1 MAIDLV
7 CGMIVDEKSAPAKAT
22 YGGADYY
29 FCSVYC
35 KEAFEKEPQRFI
47 EGTKEWGEA
56 IDPVCGMT
64 VEIPHAAAMS
74 VYGDQFIYFC
84 NKACKEKFDASPEK
98 FMKPEEEGEIEPG
111 TVVPRE
117 GLKKIEI
124 PITGISCAS
133 CVAKIEKGLSKM
145 SGIVDAK
152 VNFATEKAT
161 ISFDPSRAHMG
172 DFVATIKDLGYEAG
186 IEKVTLPIYGMSC
199 ASCVKKVEDALNG
212 LEGVVRASVNFATE
226 QATVQYIPGAVSLA
240 DFREAIKDAGYE
252 ILEAERVGK
261 EDIVD
266 REKAAREAEYR
277 KLKRKF
283 VTGLALVIPVF
294 LLGHWWLLGLSK
306 VLDLSRE
313 VNFYLQLIF
322 QTPIQFWVGWQF
334 YVGAWKTAKHKSAD
348 MNTLIAVGTTAAY
361 LYSVLATFFPWLFA
375 AKGLVA
381 EAYFDTAGAIIVLI
395 LLGRLLE
402 ARAKGQTSEAIKK
415 LIGLQAKTARVVR
428 EGGEMDIPVEEVK
441 IGDLVVVRPGEKVP
455 VDGLVREGYSSIDE
469 SMVTGESIPVEKR
482 TGDEVIGATINKMGN
497 FTFEATKVGKDTVL
511 AQIIKMVEEAQGS
524 KPPIA
529 RLADIIASYFVPAV
543 IGIAIITFMVWYLF
557 GPTPALTYAM
567 LNFVA
572 VLIIACPCALG
583 LATPTSIMVGT
594 GKGAENGVL
603 IRGGEALET
612 AHKLNAVVMDKTGTL
627 TRGEPSVTDLL
638 ESKGYKKKDILRY
651 AASAE
656 KGSEHP
662 LGEAIVNRAKE
673 ENIPLIKPENFNAI
687 AGHGIEATI
696 DGRPLL
702 MGNAKLMRDRGIPL
716 DELEEKAEEL
726 SNEGKTPMFVVIDG
740 NPAGIIAVADTLK
753 ANSKEAVE
761 ALHGMGIE
769 VIMITGD
776 NRRTADAI
784 ARQIGVDRVLAEVL
798 PEVKA
803 DEVRK
808 LQAEGK
814 KVAMVGDGINDAPA
828 LAQADVGIA
837 IGTGTDVAMESAD
850 ITLISG
856 DLRGVVTAIAL
867 SRATMRNIKQNLFWA
882 FTYNTILIPVA
893 AGVLFPFFGIL
904 LKPIFA
910 AAAMSL
916 SSVTVVSNA
925 LRLRRFKSSVISPG
939 ERRTMTE
946 NYAKEV
952 KAMVK
957 DPVCGMDVKEEEAAA
972 RYEYKGTTYYFCA
985 VGCKERFAQDPERYL
1000 KED

>member
-1 MAIDLV
+1 
-7 CGMIVDEKSAPAKAT
+7 MIVDEKSAPAKTT
-22 YGGADYY
+22 YGGTDYY
-29 FCSVYC
+29 FCATYC
-35 KEAFEKEPQRFI
+35 REAFDREPQRFI
-47 EGTKEWGEA
+47 QGTMEWGEA
-56 IDPVCGMT
+56 IDPICGMT

-74 VYGDQFIYFC
+74 VYKGQFIYFC
-84 NKACKEKFDASPEK
+84 NVACKEKFDASPETFLK
-98 FMKPEEEGEIEPG
+98 AGEEKEEEKKPA
-111 TVVPRE
+111 TVLPRE
-117 GLKKIEI
+117 GLKKVEL
-124 PITGISCAS
+124 PITGMSCAS

-152 VNFATEKAT
+152 VNFATERAT
-161 ISFDPSRAHMG
+161 ISFDPSRVHMG
-172 DFVATIKDLGYEAG
+172 DFVATIRDLGYEAG
-186 IEKVTLPIYGMSC
+186 MEKVTLPIHGMSC

-226 QATVQYIPGAVSLA
+226 RATVQYIPGAVSMG
-240 DFREAIKDAGYE
+240 DFKKAVKDAGYE
-252 ILEAERVGK
+252 ILEMERVEK

-266 REKAAREAEYR
+266 REKAAREAEYG

-283 VTGLALVIPVF
+283 IAGVILVSPIF
-294 LLGHWWLLGLSK
+294 LLGHWKTLGLSN
-306 VLDLSRE
+306 LYDLSRE

-348 MNTLIAVGTTAAY
+348 MNTLIAVGTSAAY
-361 LYSVLATFFPWLFA
+361 VYSVLATFFPWLFA
-375 AKGLVA
+375 AKGLMA
-381 EAYFDTAGAIIVLI
+381 EVYFDTAGAIIVLI

-428 EGGEMDIPVEEVK
+428 DGQEMDIPVEEVGM
-441 IGDLVVVRPGEKVP
+441 GDLVVVRPGEKIP
-455 VDGLVREGYSSIDE
+455 VDGIVRDGHSSVDE
-469 SMVTGESIPVEKR
+469 SMITGESIPVEKK
-482 TGDEVIGATINKMGN
+482 TGDEVIGATINKTGT
-497 FTFEATKVGKDTVL
+497 FTFETTKVGKDTML

-543 IGIAIITFMVWYLF
+543 IGVAIITFIIWYFF
-557 GPTPALTYAM
+557 GPAPALTYAV

-594 GKGAENGVL
+594 GKGAESGVL

-612 AHKLNAVVMDKTGTL
+612 AHKLNAIVMDKTGTL
-627 TRGEPSVTDLL
+627 TKGEPSVTDIV
-638 ESKGYKKKDILRY
+638 ESNGYKKEDVLRY

-673 ENIPLIKPENFNAI
+673 ENIPLINPENFNAI

-696 DGRPLL
+696 DGRSLL
-702 MGNAKLMRDRGIPL
+702 LGNAKLMKDRGIPL
-716 DELEEKAEEL
+716 GGLEKEAEEL
-726 SNEGKTPMFVVIDG
+726 SNEGRTPMFVAIDR

-753 ANSKEAVE
+753 ENSKEAVE
-761 ALHGMGIE
+761 ALHRMGIE
-769 VIMITGD
+769 VAMLTGD
-776 NRRTADAI
+776 NQRTAEAI
-784 ARQIGVDRVLAEVL
+784 ARQIGIDRVLSEVL

-803 DEVRK
+803 DEVKK
-808 LQAEGK
+808 LQGEGK

-837 IGTGTDVAMESAD
+837 IGTGTDVAMEAAD

-867 SRATMRNIKQNLFWA
+867 SKATLRNIKQNLFWA
-882 FTYNTILIPVA
+882 FAYNTILIPVA

-904 LKPIFA
+904 LNPIFA
-910 AAAMSL
+910 AAAMGL

-925 LRLRRFKSSVISPG
+925 LRLRRFRSPVI
-939 ERRTMTE
+939 
-946 NYAKEV
+946 
-952 KAMVK
+952 
-957 DPVCGMDVKEEEAAA
+957 AA
-972 RYEYKGTTYYFCA
+972 
-985 VGCKERFAQDPERYL
+985 
-1000 KED
+1000 